1 MKLRG
6 DILDTNSHLNITDI
20 LEIIR
25 KVNPVKIL
33 DVNVGF
39 GRWGILCRELLER
52 DSFGNVRRPDLWNIK
67 IDGIE
72 KLEGNNLH
80 NYHDVFYDNI
90 YRQDIYGFLKSH
102 VSLYDLTI
110 FSEILECTSKETA
123 IEMISNSMEISR
135 FILIYV
141 KLGDHNESHIVR
153 DKIFSI
159 WEEDDFSNYKMIN
172 KIILNDRNG
181 NRYGIFLLECDTTK
195 RIYNKN
201 VVIYGID
208 DYFNLS
214 VKPFINENNVIC
226 FMEENIFRQGLFFMD
241 KMIYT
246 IRGVKRIKDDFVII
260 IASVFYREI
269 KRKLEAAH
277 LYNFI

>member
-1 MKLRG
+1 ME
-6 DILDTNSHLNITDI
+6 NCSHLNITDI

-52 DSFGNVRRPDLWNIK
+52 DNNGKIKKPDLWNLK
-67 IDGIE
+67 IDGVENIDTIY
-72 KLEGNNLH
+72 LH
-80 NYHDVFYDNI
+80 TYHDIFYDNI
-90 YRQDIYGFLKSH
+90 YRQNISGFLKQH

-110 FSEILECTSKETA
+110 FTDILEENNKDISM
-123 IEMISNSMEISR
+123 EMIENAMEISR

-141 KLGDHNESHIVR
+141 KLGNHENNVLEENINN
-153 DKIFSI
+153 SI
-159 WEEDDFSNYKMIN
+159 WNEEDFEKYTIVN

-181 NRYGIFLLECDTTK
+181 NKYGIFLMECDTIK

-208 DYFNLS
+208 DYYNMC
-214 VKPFINENNVIC
+214 VKPFVNEKNIIC
-226 FMEENIFRQGLFFMD
+226 FMEDNIFKQGLFFMN
-241 KMIYT
+241 KMVYT
-246 IRGVKRIKDDFVII
+246 IKGVKKIKDDFIII
-260 IASVFYREI
+260 IASVFYRDI
-269 KRKLEAAH
+269 KRKLEASS

>member
-1 MKLRG
+1 ME
-6 DILDTNSHLNITDI
+6 TQSHLNITDV

-25 KVNPVKIL
+25 KIDPVKIL

-52 DSFGNVRRPDLWNIK
+52 DSFGNVRRPDFWNIK

-72 KLEGNNLH
+72 KLEGNHLH

-110 FSEILECTSKETA
+110 FSEILECTAKEIA
-123 IEMISNSMEISR
+123 IDMITNAMDISR
-135 FILIYV
+135 FILVYV
-141 KLGDHNESHIVR
+141 RLGNHNENHIIK
-153 DKIFSI
+153 DKILST
-159 WEEDDFSNYKMIN
+159 WEEEDFSNYNVIN
-172 KIILNDRNG
+172 KIILRDRSG
-181 NRYGIFLLECDTTK
+181 NRYGIFLLECGITK

-208 DYFNLS
+208 DYFDLS
-214 VKPFINENNVIC
+214 VRPFINENNIIC
-226 FMEENIFRQGLFFMD
+226 FIEENIFKQGLFFMN

-246 IRGVKRIKDDFVII
+246 IRGVKKIKDDFLII

>member
-1 MKLRG
+1 M
-6 DILDTNSHLNITDI
+6 DTYSHLNITDI

-25 KVNPVKIL
+25 KVNPIKIL

-52 DSFGNVRRPDLWNIK
+52 DNNGKVRRPDLWNIK
-67 IDGIE
+67 IDGVENIDT
-72 KLEGNNLH
+72 NYLH
-80 NYHDVFYDNI
+80 NYHDIFYDNI
-90 YRQDIYGFLKSH
+90 YRQNIHGFLKTH

-110 FSEILECTSKETA
+110 FSNILECTPKEIA
-123 IEMISNSMEISR
+123 IDMINNAMEISR

-141 KLGDHNESHIVR
+141 KLGNHSDNFTADNEVM
-153 DKIFSI
+153 SI
-159 WEEDDFSNYKMIN
+159 WDEQDFLKYFIIN
-172 KIILNDRNG
+172 KIILNDRQG
-181 NRYGIFLLECDTTK
+181 NKYGIFLLECDTIK
-195 RIYNKN
+195 RIYNRN

-208 DYFNLS
+208 DYFDLS
-214 VKPFINENNVIC
+214 VKPFINENNIIC
-226 FMEENIFRQGLFFMD
+226 FMEENVFKQGLFFMG

-246 IRGVKRIKDDFVII
+246 IKGVKKIKDDFVII

>member
-1 MKLRG
+1 M
-6 DILDTNSHLNITDI
+6 DTYSHLNITDI

-25 KVNPVKIL
+25 KVNPIKIL
-33 DVNVGF
+33 DVNVRF

-52 DSFGNVRRPDLWNIK
+52 DNNGKVRRPDLWNIK
-67 IDGIE
+67 IDGVENIDT
-72 KLEGNNLH
+72 NYLH
-80 NYHDVFYDNI
+80 NYHDIFYDNI
-90 YRQDIYGFLKSH
+90 YRQNIHGFLKTH

-110 FSEILECTSKETA
+110 FSNILECTPKEIA
-123 IEMISNSMEISR
+123 IDMINNAMEISR

-141 KLGDHNESHIVR
+141 KLGNHSDNFTADNEVM
-153 DKIFSI
+153 SI
-159 WEEDDFSNYKMIN
+159 WDEQDFLKYFIIN
-172 KIILNDRNG
+172 KIILNDRQG
-181 NRYGIFLLECDTTK
+181 NKYGIFLLECDTIK
-195 RIYNKN
+195 RIYNRN

-208 DYFNLS
+208 DYFDLS
-214 VKPFINENNVIC
+214 VKPFINENNIIC
-226 FMEENIFRQGLFFMD
+226 FMEENVFKQGLFFMG

-246 IRGVKRIKDDFVII
+246 IKGVKKIKDDFVII